1 MGEKAK
7 LVEHLAEES
16 FLMKRQ
22 IAEKEA
28 ERLNRAKVFEESES
42 GDGEFFPQTKEARP
56 NK

>member
-1 MGEKAK
+1 MEEKAK
-7 LVEHLAEES
+7 LAEHLAEES